1 MFENGNK
8 LRIEKEKIIITKTQP
23 NNVDNDFA
31 ELLEE
36 YEQVRPQRGQIV
48 QGEVLAL
55 TEDTVLLDVGAKR
68 DAVVPNRELSNLNE
82 TFFDDL
88 SIGDQIPVYVTS
100 TSSYDD
106 ELLVSIEKGLEQQD
120 WERAET
126 YLAAGE
132 TLELEIIGYNKGG
145 LLVEFGRLS
154 GFVPNSMIPNLP
166 RGMNKNEKQTTKAK
180 MIGETLLTQVIEVS
194 QSRKRLILSGRAAEK
209 AQRKQRLH
217 ELGAGQKVV
226 GTVSNVVDFGA
237 FVDLD
242 GVDGLIHVSR
252 LSWEKVEHP
261 SDVLQPGDEV
271 EVLIKDVDLERERIS
286 LDRKALLPGPWDAF
300 SEEFHPGDILEGTVE
315 SVRDYGAFVKLTDG
329 ITGLIH
335 VSELLPG
342 SSRKPEKVLDIGDR
356 VLVRIIE
363 IDKEQERVRLS
374 MRRIPQDDLAHWI
387 MESNSD
393 TVQAEEISE

>member
-1 MFENGNK
+1 MTQTNQGN
-8 LRIEKEKIIITKTQP
+8 
-23 NNVDNDFA
+23 NDFV

-36 YEQVRPQRGQIV
+36 YEHVRPQRGQIV
-48 QGEVLAL
+48 QGEILAV

-68 DAVVPNRELSNLNE
+68 DAIVPRRELAHLDE
-82 TFFDDL
+82 RTFENI
-88 SIGDQIPVYVTS
+88 SIGDELPVYVTS

-126 YLAAGE
+126 YLASGE

-145 LLVEFGRLS
+145 LLVKFGRLS
-154 GFVPNSMIPNLP
+154 GFVPNSMIPDLS
-166 RGMNKNEKQTTKAK
+166 RGLNKNEKQAAKAK
-180 MIGETLLTQVIEVS
+180 MLGGTLHAQVIEVN
-194 QSRKRLILSGRAAEK
+194 QPRKRLILSGRAAEK
-209 AQRKQRLH
+209 NRRKERLQ

-252 LSWEKVEHP
+252 LSWDKVDHP
-261 SDVLQPGDEV
+261 SEVLQPGDEV
-271 EVLIKDVDLERERIS
+271 EVLVKDVDIERERIS
-286 LDRKALLPGPWDAF
+286 LDRRALLPGPWDSF
-300 SEEFHPGDILEGTVE
+300 SEEYHPGDILEGTVE
-315 SVRDYGAFVKLTDG
+315 SVRDYGAFVKLTDD

-342 SSRKPEKVLDIGDR
+342 SSHEPEKVLDVGDK

-387 MESNSD
+387 IESDSD
-393 TVQAEEISE
+393 TVQAEDTSE

>member
-1 MFENGNK
+1 
-8 LRIEKEKIIITKTQP
+8 
-23 NNVDNDFA
+23 V
-31 ELLEE
+31 
-36 YEQVRPQRGQIV
+36 
-48 QGEVLAL
+48 

-68 DAVVPNRELSNLNE
+68 DAIVPRRELDHLDE
-82 TFFDDL
+82 RTFEDI
-88 SIGDQIPVYVTS
+88 SIGDELPVYVTS

-120 WERAET
+120 WQRAET
-126 YLAAGE
+126 YLANGE

-145 LLVEFGRLS
+145 LLVEFGRLT

-166 RGMNKNEKQTTKAK
+166 RGMSKNERQTAKAK
-180 MIGETLLTQVIEVS
+180 MIGETFQVQVIEVNR
-194 QSRKRLILSGRAAEK
+194 SRKRLILSGRAAEK
-209 AQRKQRLH
+209 ARREERLR
-217 ELGAGQKVV
+217 ELEAGQKVV

-252 LSWEKVEHP
+252 LSWDKVEHP
-261 SDVLQPGDEV
+261 SEVLQPGDEV

-286 LDRKALLPGPWDAF
+286 LDRRALLPGPWDAF
-300 SEEFHPGDILEGTVE
+300 SEEFHSGDILEGTVE
-315 SVRDYGAFVKLTDG
+315 SVRDYGAFVKLNEE

-342 SSRKPEKVLDIGDR
+342 SSREPEKVLDRGDR

-387 MESNSD
+387 MESDSD
-393 TVQAEEISE
+393 SVQAEEMNE